1 MSADGHSATGV
12 PMCRCLQERERTH
25 TRPTPNK
32 RRTRG
37 AALLSRHGQQE
48 RLLLDTHASLE
59 RDAKLAST
67 QRCAQR
73 ASVSRHALPEGD
85 CHKASGDT
93 KPRGLR

>member
-1 MSADGHSATGV
+1 MFTGK
-12 PMCRCLQERERTH
+12 RENSH
-25 TRPTPNK
+25 PTD
-32 RRTRG
+32 TQQTTYRG